1 MIRIYSC
8 HFPIK
13 QVSSFRKMKKKIN
26 PNLSEDE
33 LDSVIKGHTGYVCL
47 LAASADLLK
56 SLAAPPTIF
65 QSLVCKWTF

>member
-33 LDSVIKGHTGYVCL
+33 LDSVIKVHTEGL
-47 LAASADLLK
+47 ILK
-56 SLAAPPTIF
+56 RKILNGSEA
-65 QSLVCKWTF
+65 

>member
-33 LDSVIKGHTGYVCL
+33 LYSVIKGGTGCL
-47 LAASADLLK
+47 ILK
-56 SLAAPPTIF
+56 RKILNGSEA
-65 QSLVCKWTF
+65 

>member
-13 QVSSFRKMKKKIN
+13 QVSSFGKMKKKIN

-33 LDSVIKGHTGYVCL
+33 LDSVIKGGTGCL
-47 LAASADLLK
+47 ILK
-56 SLAAPPTIF
+56 RKILNGSEA
-65 QSLVCKWTF
+65 

>member
-33 LDSVIKGHTGYVCL
+33 LDSVIKGRTGCL
-47 LAASADLLK
+47 ILK
-56 SLAAPPTIF
+56 RKILNGSEA
-65 QSLVCKWTF
+65 